1 MSADTH
7 EEIFKN
13 WLDEHGNLILRVVR
27 AYAHL
32 GEDRDDLFQE
42 ILIQLWSSI
51 AAFRGDAAQT
61 TWIYRVA
68 LNTALVWQRSR
79 TRRRRRHQQLIAC
92 FNHASQ
98 PPDNSSDAMGQGQII
113 EQLYDGVRQLP
124 KIDGSLIL
132 MHLDGLTYEQMADV
146 LGITKTNV
154 GEKLNRAKKQLA
166 QILKGLIDDFRGTE
180 RN

>member
-1 MSADTH
+1 MSANTH
-7 EEIFKN
+7 KEIFKK

-51 AAFRGDAAQT
+51 AAFRGDAAET

-68 LNTALVWQRSR
+68 LNPALVWQRSQ
-79 TRRRRRHQQLIAC
+79 TRRRRRHHQLIANL
-92 FNHASQ
+92 NHASQ
-98 PPDNSSDAMGQGQII
+98 QAGNFSDTMRDGQII

-154 GEKLNRAKKQLA
+154 GAKLNRAKKQLA
-166 QILKGLIDDFRGTE
+166 LLLKGLIDDF
-180 RN
+180 